1 MKEKKSVDLGS
12 GSVGKLL
19 FSLSLPTITSQ
30 IVNMLYNLVD
40 RIYIG
45 HMEPVETVGKLALT
59 GVGVCLPIILVIS
72 AFASLVAM
80 GGAPRASIAEGRGE
94 TAASER
100 ILGNS
105 FTLLLLTSLVLTAV
119 FQIFAEPLLLTFGA
133 SANTVGY
140 ALDYLRIYTLGTV
153 FVQLTLGMNAYITAQ
168 GFTTVSMKTTLIGA
182 GLNIIL
188 DPVFIFGLNMGVR
201 GAALATILSQAV
213 SAAWVLRFL
222 TGSRTKWR
230 LRKENLKPVPA
241 VFLPC
246 MALGLAPFIMQSTES
261 LIAVCFNSS
270 LLEYGGDVAV
280 GAMTVLTSVMQ
291 FAMMPLQGLSQG
303 AQPIVSYNFGA
314 RKAQR
319 VRAAF
324 KCLLIS
330 CVVYSMAFWAVVQL
344 FPAVFVR
351 LFNSDAQLVSYAAW
365 ALRIYMGATGIFGIQ
380 IACQQT
386 FIALGNAK
394 TSLFLAILRKIILL
408 IPLIYILPNF
418 FADKAFA
425 VFLAEPIAD
434 FLAVATT
441 ATMFFFQFRRS
452 MAELEGP

>member
-1 MKEKKSVDLGS
+1 MNKKTVDLGS

-45 HMEPVETVGKLALT
+45 HMAPAETVGKLALT

-94 TAASER
+94 SAAAEK
-100 ILGNS
+100 IMGNG

-119 FQIFAEPLLLTFGA
+119 FQLFAQPLLLTFGA
-133 SANTVGY
+133 SENTVGY

-153 FVQLTLGMNAYITAQ
+153 FVQMTLGMNAYITAQ

-188 DPVFIFGLNMGVR
+188 DPVFIFGLDMGVR

-222 TGSRTKWR
+222 TGSKTRWR
-230 LRKENLKPVPA
+230 LRRENLRPVPA

-246 MALGLAPFIMQSTES
+246 VALGLAPFIMQSTES

-314 RKAQR
+314 RKAER

-324 KCLLIS
+324 RCLLVS
-330 CVVYSMAFWAVVQL
+330 CLVYSLTFWAVVQL
-344 FPAVFVR
+344 FPAAFIR
-351 LFNSDAQLVSYAAW
+351 LFNSETELVSYAAW

-441 ATMFFFQFRRS
+441 ATMFFFQFRRA
-452 MAELEGP
+452 MAELEQP